1 MKYLFAF
8 AGSFFAVVLAASV
21 MPYVKV
27 LGVAPDLVLIF
38 AACWAMIRGQREA
51 MVVVP
56 VAGLLRDL
64 TTSDP
69 VGTSVLGYLFFVIL
83 GIIVLLAV
91 VRELRPLE
99 SDFLPALAVVAT
111 ASLAYAVIS
120 MTVLTAAG
128 EDVPWG
134 TALLQVA
141 LPSMLVNSLFAVIVY
156 PPMRWL
162 SPRPKVESFGVFFF
176 RSAGKPG

>member
-1 MKYLFAF
+1 MKDPIAF
-8 AGSFFAVVLAASV
+8 AAAFLAVVLAASV

-27 LGVAPDLVLIF
+27 LGVAPDPVLIF
-38 AACWAMIRGQREA
+38 TACWAMIRGQREA
-51 MVVVP
+51 MVIVP

-69 VGTSVLGYLFFVIL
+69 VGTSVLALSP
-83 GIIVLLAV
+83 IVLLAV

-99 SDFLPALAVVAT
+99 SDFLPALAVVAA

-120 MTVLTAAG
+120 MTVLTAVG
-128 EDVPWG
+128 DDVPWG
-134 TALLQVA
+134 TALLRVA
-141 LPSMLVNSLFAVIVY
+141 LPSMLVNPLFAVIVY

-162 SPRPKVESFGVFFF
+162 SRRPKAESFGVG
-176 RSAGKPG
+176 SAVRL